1 MFKNISFGVYYPGH
15 SLLHRLQARTKLL
28 LLGWFTVFVT
38 IANHHTWKFAP
49 YIVLAISV
57 LLGTALAGISFNH
70 MWGRMKLLLLL
81 SLLAAIPTIFSRND
95 NSLPLYALGPV
106 HVAFAAIRWAILIYG
121 VVLTVY
127 IILSL
132 LPLPAV
138 RSFLHRPGSKR
149 TRITFVVLTLLAL
162 AILWLIR
169 NYPPGA
175 TFPAG
180 PFVITNT
187 GTWALM
193 SLFTVFLSLYAFS
206 VILTTTTAPIALI
219 EGLTMLLK
227 PLRWLRLPV
236 DEFALMALIAL
247 RFFPTLF
254 EELEQLLKAQTSRGA
269 DYAHGSLRERV
280 QSVVSLFVPM
290 MQGILRRAA
299 DLSVA
304 LEARGYQ
311 IEGKQTYLHETSFKT
326 LDYTVLAVV
335 IVVTVGALLV

>member
-28 LLGWFTVFVT
+28 LLGWFTIFVT

-49 YIVLAISV
+49 YIILAISV
-57 LLGTALAGISFNH
+57 LLGTALASISFNH

-106 HVAFAAIRWAILIYG
+106 HVAFAAIHWAIFIYG

-127 IILSL
+127 IILSW
-132 LPLPAV
+132 LPVPAV
-138 RSFLHRPGSKR
+138 RSFLQKPGSKR

-169 NYPPGA
+169 NHPPDS
-175 TFPAG
+175 TFPVG
-180 PFVITNT
+180 PFVITDT

-269 DYAHGSLRERV
+269 DYAHGSLRERL

-290 MQGILRRAA
+290 MQGVLRRAA

>member
-57 LLGTALAGISFNH
+57 LLGTALASISFNH

-138 RSFLHRPGSKR
+138 RSFLHRPISKR
-149 TRITFVVLTLLAL
+149 TRIIFVVLTMLAL

-169 NYPPGA
+169 NHPPGA
-175 TFPAG
+175 TFPVG
-180 PFVITNT
+180 PFVITDT

-193 SLFTVFLSLYAFS
+193 TLFTVFLSLYAFS

-269 DYAHGSLRERV
+269 DYAHGSLRERL

-290 MQGILRRAA
+290 MQGVLRRAA

>member
-1 MFKNISFGVYYPGH
+1 MFKNISFGVYYPGN

-28 LLGWFTVFVT
+28 LLGWFTVFIT

-49 YIVLAISV
+49 YIVLVISV
-57 LLGTALAGISFNH
+57 LLATALAGISFNH
-70 MWGRMKLLLLL
+70 MWGRLKLLILL
-81 SLLAAIPTIFSRND
+81 SLLAAIPTLFSHDDASR
-95 NSLPLYALGPV
+95 PLYTLGPIQV
-106 HVAFAAIRWAILIYG
+106 SFAVLRWAIIIYG
-121 VVLTVY
+121 ILLTAY
-127 IILSL
+127 ILLSL
-132 LPLPAV
+132 LPSPGV
-138 RSFLHRPGSKR
+138 RNFLQRSRLKR
-149 TRITFVVLTLLAL
+149 MRVPLIIITLLAL
-162 AILWLIR
+162 ALLWLIR
-169 NYPPGA
+169 DISLGS

-180 PFVITNT
+180 PFIITDT

-206 VILTTTTAPIALI
+206 VILTTTTTPIALI
-219 EGLTMLLK
+219 EGLTMLLT

-254 EELEQLLKAQTSRGA
+254 EEIEQLLKAQISRGA

-280 QSVVSLFVPM
+280 QSLVSLFVPM
-290 MQGILRRAA
+290 MQGVLRRAS

-311 IEGKQTYLHETSFKT
+311 VEGKQTYLHETTFKP